1 MHQRYL
7 YPQRKRAEVWFAIF
21 SGGFGAHIATGS
33 VSGTPLW
40 WAGLGRVESTSF
52 GLLMLGAALLWSIGI
67 NINGRWRFS
76 PLLRLISMFVSFC
89 LFASLAKAGFG
100 GTAGYVYGW
109 ITFALAY
116 AVRSAFVDTKRALG
130 ASDGIRTH

>member
-1 MHQRYL
+1 MYQRYL

-21 SGGFGAHIATGS
+21 SGGFGAHNATGS

-76 PLLRLISMFVSFC
+76 PVLRLIAMITSFS
-89 LFASLAKAGFG
+89 LFASLMWAGIG

-109 ITFALAY
+109 ITAALAY

>member
-1 MHQRYL
+1 MYQRYL

-21 SGGFGAHIATGS
+21 SGGFGANIATGS

-40 WAGLGRVESTSF
+40 WAGLGRVESASS

-76 PLLRLISMFVSFC
+76 PLLRLVAMITSFC
-89 LFASLAKAGFG
+89 LFASLMWAGVG

-109 ITFALAY
+109 ITAALAY

-130 ASDGIRTH
+130 ASDGVRSH